1 MESLRLLFKS
11 KEHELSLAVNKIETL
26 TKQLDEMRNEN
37 IANSYNIY
45 GYISRN
51 NNYLSK
57 HQQQNRPEQQ
67 QHHHLN
73 PMRNINPSE
82 LEDLRQELLLKTK
95 IFKKNEEELIFKR
108 NMLYKQKCDILQMDQ
123 RITDLQSR
131 LARKKQLNQQL
142 AQEQSNYSSV
152 SRMRSFLQSKSTH
165 HQQNLQSQPEQSKQ
179 SNNLYD
185 SLNSS

>member
-1 MESLRLLFKS
+1 MQSLRLLFKS

-82 LEDLRQELLLKTK
+82 LEDLRQELLVIALFFSTDK
-95 IFKKNEEELIFKR
+95 LIYF
-108 NMLYKQKCDILQMDQ
+108 
-123 RITDLQSR
+123 
-131 LARKKQLNQQL
+131 
-142 AQEQSNYSSV
+142 
-152 SRMRSFLQSKSTH
+152 FLLICPKFR
-165 HQQNLQSQPEQSKQ
+165 PIA
-179 SNNLYD
+179 
-185 SLNSS
+185 

>member
-1 MESLRLLFKS
+1 
-11 KEHELSLAVNKIETL
+11 
-26 TKQLDEMRNEN
+26 
-37 IANSYNIY
+37 
-45 GYISRN
+45 
-51 NNYLSK
+51 
-57 HQQQNRPEQQ
+57 
-67 QHHHLN
+67 
-73 PMRNINPSE
+73 
-82 LEDLRQELLLKTK
+82 
-95 IFKKNEEELIFKR
+95 
-108 NMLYKQKCDILQMDQ
+108 MLYKQKCDILQMDQ

-185 SLNSS
+185 SLNSSLNRTSMGYRSMMTAATTTNDCPTIKQPSSMSNNQRISRTTIPTSNIATVGPMSRFDDKVSMM